1 MAFLNRLVGIGAG
14 LAITGAAI
22 NATLYNGESHF
33 KLSIVQLLL
42 ENRYHSSY
50 LSNYSNL

>member
-33 KLSIVQLLL
+33 KLSSAVAARKQVPLLTFI
-42 ENRYHSSY
+42 
-50 LSNYSNL
+50 